1 MRVCV
6 RESVRTCPRR
16 RVRVLAQAYEPAAE
30 FVAGPFEPFKEDRA
44 FANAYLKNAG
54 KWG

>member
-1 MRVCV
+1 
-6 RESVRTCPRR
+6 
-16 RVRVLAQAYEPAAE
+16 VRVLAQAYEPAAE